1 MGCDND
7 NSALG
12 RFLSLDTLVPRPGD
26 PQSLN
31 RYAYVLNNP
40 LRYTDP
46 TGHWTEEELAATLGE
61 NWRAL
66 YFGKGAVFEGKENLL
81 QFLLSEKTT
90 SPVVLG
96 ILLWIM
102 YPATLL
108 HNSGVDLSGY
118 DALGLRLTGTVG
130 AGVFGGVTTD
140 ALLNINTGEFSLF
153 GTAELGL
160 LGGEAAGASMGW
172 FAVSKLPSN
181 SAYSG
186 PAFAHGAVAGSY
198 MFTSY
203 EQFWGAPQSVDVA
216 FLDMPHGGA
225 ITVGG
230 GAGLGI
236 YRSLGYAYEIYQ
248 LNTRGSQA
256 WPPFDAGTALRELF
270 TAFRVDLQQTP
281 ALPWLPRR

>member
-1 MGCDND
+1 M
-7 NSALG
+7 
-12 RFLSLDTLVPRPGD
+12 PEPGN
-26 PQSLN
+26 PQALN

-46 TGHWTEEELAATLGE
+46 MGHWTEAELAAILGE

-96 ILLWIM
+96 ILPWIM
-102 YPATLL
+102 YPAALL
-108 HNSGVDLSGY
+108 HNSSVDLSGY
-118 DALGLRLTGTVG
+118 DALGLRLTGTAG
-130 AGVFGGVTTD
+130 AGVFGGVTAD

-153 GTAELGL
+153 GTAEFGL

-236 YRSLGYAYEIYQ
+236 YRSLGYTYEIYQ
-248 LNTRGSQA
+248 LNTLGSQA